1 VSAPTRL
8 RTTLVWL
15 YIVAAFAFTAVM
27 VAMYGDG
34 ARDLAGPMADVTVL
48 WNLYG
53 AAEWE
58 SLKATGNDLWAD
70 RVAILLFL
78 IWFRLDRIVALLKQ
92 IAAKD

>member
-15 YIVAAFAFTAVM
+15 DIVAAFAFTAVM
-27 VAMYGDG
+27 VAMWHGPQ
-34 ARDLAGPMADVTVL
+34 DLAGPMADVTVL

-58 SLKATGNDLWAD
+58 RVKAAGDDLWAD

>member
-1 VSAPTRL
+1 MTRATPL

-27 VAMYGDG
+27 VAMYGHG
-34 ARDLAGPMADVTVL
+34 AQSLAGPMADVTVL

-58 SLKATGNDLWAD
+58 SLKAIWADIWAD
-70 RVAILLFL
+70 RVFLILFL
-78 IWFRLDRIVALLKQ
+78 IWVRLGQRRD
-92 IAAKD
+92 